1 MSIVRW
7 EPLVPRSFWRWPSL
21 WDEDDW
27 LIDINQGLSVYE
39 TDDNVVVKANI
50 AGVPADKVD
59 VSVEGGVVTI
69 KAEHQETE
77 EEKRKKKA
85 VYREAREAKYLY
97 TTTIPCPIKAD
108 KAVAEVE
115 NGVLVLTLPKEEQAK
130 PKKVKV
136 KAKSK

>member
-1 MSIVRW
+1 
-7 EPLVPRSFWRWPSL
+7 VPRSFWRWPSL

-77 EEKRKKKA
+77 EEKKKKKA
-85 VYREAREAKYLY
+85 IYREAREAKYLY